1 MFIFVIFLCYNTRM
15 RNYYNN
21 GNSIKKDTAYTG
33 IKTTDDLY
41 DILLSCWT
49 EETCTSRLRTKFS
62 ENNKT
67 AGQCAI
73 TAFLT
78 QDVFGGEI
86 YATETGRG
94 KHWYNV
100 VEEAKNLKYDLSF
113 KLDTRESIWNETQK
127 KERYEILRE
136 NFLKAVGGD
145 CLKTR

>member
-1 MFIFVIFLCYNTRM
+1 M

-21 GNSIKKDTAYTG
+21 GNSIKKDTLYPS

-41 DILLSCWT
+41 DILLFCWT
-49 EETCTSRLRTKFS
+49 EETCTSRLRGKFS

-73 TAFLT
+73 TAFLV

-100 VEEAKNLKYDLSF
+100 VDGRIS
-113 KLDTRESIWNETQK
+113 
-127 KERYEILRE
+127 
-136 NFLKAVGGD
+136 
-145 CLKTR
+145 

>member
-1 MFIFVIFLCYNTRM
+1 M
-15 RNYYNN
+15 
-21 GNSIKKDTAYTG
+21 A
-33 IKTTDDLY
+33 
-41 DILLSCWT
+41 
-49 EETCTSRLRTKFS
+49 
-62 ENNKT
+62 
-67 AGQCAI
+67 
-73 TAFLT
+73 

-100 VEEAKNLKYDLSF
+100 VDGIIFDFTSEQFGEEAKNLKYDLSF
-113 KLDTRESIWNETQK
+113 KLDSRESIWNETQK